1 MTICFQETGVA
12 NLERFFLIVADW
24 PQNLSKKM
32 VRNSTTVKT
41 HTPKQRKFNTYIFRV
56 LKQVHPDTIIS
67 APALEV
73 MNDYVNDIFN
83 RVMDEA
89 VILMEINKRGTL
101 TSREI
106 QTAVRLILPGELAK
120 HAVSEGTKAVTK
132 FHSYCSGGPRVCP
145 SFSFFLKFLFDQRNI
160 REVPNRQEL
169 DFNFLWVESTL

>member
-1 MTICFQETGVA
+1 MRNEESFCEFFSWFQKRTC
-12 NLERFFLIVADW
+12 ERQFFFLIVVAHW
-24 PQNLSKKM
+24 PQNPSTKM
-32 VRNSTTVKT
+32 VRNSTAVKT

-83 RVMDEA
+83 RIMDEA
-89 VILMEINKRGTL
+89 VRLMEINKRGTL

-132 FHSYCSGGPRVCP
+132 FNYAAGGGGGVCP
-145 SFSFFLKFLFDQRNI
+145 SFFHLFLF
-160 REVPNRQEL
+160 
-169 DFNFLWVESTL
+169 F